1 MFARRLLRR
10 TAECC
15 LALTL
20 AVVGLSGPVT
30 AEEVNGVA
38 VVIDGDTLV
47 VDGMRFDLF
56 ALDAPEPEQV
66 CEADG
71 KLWACGEDA
80 ARVLSCIIAGRLVS
94 CKAIG
99 TNAEGVALSPPDGPA
114 INTAEEAAAKA
125 YPRGLWASRF
135 VPPWEWREGRRL
147 VPAPGGG

>member
-1 MFARRLLRR
+1 M
-10 TAECC
+10 
-15 LALTL
+15 
-20 AVVGLSGPVT
+20 

-38 VVIDGDTLV
+38 VVVDGDTLV

-80 ARVLSCIIAGRLVS
+80 ARVLNRIIAGRLVS

-99 TNAEGVALSPPDGPA
+99 TNAEGVARGICRIGFEGLNREMAAAGMALSPPDGAA
-114 INTAEEAAAKA
+114 IYTAEEAAARA

-147 VPAPGGG
+147 VPPPGGG